1 MSLTKPKPGGG
12 LVKAKPNLL
21 SGRALKEFQCLV
33 SVVAIDVIHAHHSG
47 LSENKQKERM
57 YDLVHGKNDYASQLQ
72 MLVEGAQFYKRL
84 YDTVI
89 IDVTKTD
96 ATSNTNL
103 VLKKLFN
110 PIQDG
115 KDMVSGKHIT
125 VEFIQRAKLNSRV
138 LITGRTLFASA
149 KAGVR
154 NVKKAMA
161 YADAYLDSN
170 KDVPSGTNLK
180 DLVEYVLDT
189 MFSVLSKSD
198 DGEDM
203 PDDDDD
209 EHVEVEE
216 ETGAQLGCRPEY
228 WTFKGYTAFMLLACP
243 LATEPRERLAIFT
256 MDGTAEGKQ
265 ASRKVARKKA
275 KEEQDNDRS
284 FAGAVSGR
292 GLSMESQI
300 SLATLQQRQDESGH
314 RAFESGLLRLTLLT
328 QKSQNL
334 VQEQE
339 TALKIATQMTDA
351 GLDATKFWS
360 KLDRLETEI
369 EKVKCAVDA
378 KEEEM
383 ADAEKTRNV
392 LSRISHDAVTGLL
405 SDPKGSLTPNGRKKQ
420 RLNGHPSSVTQSES
434 PSSGSPLTLS

>member
-1 MSLTKPKPGGG
+1 
-12 LVKAKPNLL
+12 
-21 SGRALKEFQCLV
+21 
-33 SVVAIDVIHAHHSG
+33 
-47 LSENKQKERM
+47 
-57 YDLVHGKNDYASQLQ
+57 
-72 MLVEGAQFYKRL
+72 
-84 YDTVI
+84 
-89 IDVTKTD
+89 
-96 ATSNTNL
+96 
-103 VLKKLFN
+103 
-110 PIQDG
+110 
-115 KDMVSGKHIT
+115 
-125 VEFIQRAKLNSRV
+125 V

-154 NVKKAMA
+154 NIKKAMA

-203 PDDDDD
+203 LDDDD
-209 EHVEVEE
+209 EEHVEE
-216 ETGAQLGCRPEY
+216 ETGEQSGCRPEY

-243 LATEPRERLAIFT
+243 LATEPRERLSTFT

-265 ASRKVARKKA
+265 ASRKIARKKA
-275 KEEQDNDRS
+275 KEEKDNDRS
-284 FAGAVSGR
+284 FAGTVVGR

-300 SLATLQQRQDESGH
+300 SLATLQQCQDESEH

-369 EKVKCAVDA
+369 EKVKRAVDE
-378 KEEEM
+378 KEDEM
-383 ADAEKTRNV
+383 ADAEKKRNV
-392 LSRISHDAVTGLL
+392 LSCISRDAVTGLL
-405 SDPKGSLTPNGRKKQ
+405 SNPTASLPVTTNARKKQ
-420 RLNGHPSSVTQSES
+420 KPNCHPSSITQSES